1 VRGGGEVT
9 RGGRGEEEARRG
21 EVRGRGR
28 GRVGDFGVVL
38 IIPIL
43 PPPSSVT
50 SAGSLSDLLHF

>member
-1 VRGGGEVT
+1 MRGGGEVT

-43 PPPSSVT
+43 PPRP
-50 SAGSLSDLLHF
+50 L